1 MMGLPLIGFKNVCL
15 LKYYK
20 QTSGS
25 RIIFVLSSSVVAS
38 EGGREK
44 VGRGGVGGR
53 REEGGREWRVT

>member
-25 RIIFVLSSSVVAS
+25 RIIFVLLVQPLCS
-38 EGGREK
+38 
-44 VGRGGVGGR
+44 
-53 REEGGREWRVT
+53 REEGRRWGGGEWKGGGRKGGGSGE